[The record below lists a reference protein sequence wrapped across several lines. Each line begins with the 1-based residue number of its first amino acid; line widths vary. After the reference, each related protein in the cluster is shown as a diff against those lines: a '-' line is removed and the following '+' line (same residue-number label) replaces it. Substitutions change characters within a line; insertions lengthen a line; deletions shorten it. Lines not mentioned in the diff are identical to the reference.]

1 MIRLL
6 CSILTLVMIAIPGVL
21 VSTPGARA
29 ADTLR
34 IGLNYPRTGPYYALG
49 DNQHRAAVIAIDEI
63 NADGGI
69 LGRPLELVCA
79 DTRSNPEVAR
89 ANVIDM
95 IDNKGVEM
103 IFGGAS
109 SAVAIA
115 VGEVCQQKGV
125 PFMATL
131 TYSTATTGVAGHRHT
146 FRECYDSWMA
156 AKALAAFLNSSF
168 SGKKYYYIAADYTW
182 GWTTQQAVRRFTGTT
197 DEAIHPGVFTPLG
210 TTDFTRQLSLVKLVR
225 PDVLV
230 LVLGGE
236 DMVNVLWQ
244 ASEMGIADS
253 VQIVVP
259 NLTLGM
265 AEGAGPEV
273 MQGVVG
279 TVSWC
284 WRVPYKY
291 NYHKGKEFVEK
302 FVKRHDRY
310 PSSSAASAYTILYE
324 YKAAAERAKSLD
336 APDII
341 TELEGHRYRLLKD
354 EQYWRD
360 FDHQSVQTVYV
371 VRCHPAERV
380 RAHEHQADYF
390 EILGSL
396 SGEDAVIS
404 REEWE
409 ATRLKNNL
417 PPHLEP
423 LETLA
428 DQ

>member
-1 MIRLL
+1 MVV
-6 CSILTLVMIAIPGVL
+6 ILFSGVL
-21 VSTPGARA
+21 VPIPDARA
-29 ADTLR
+29 NDTIK

-49 DNQHRAAVIAIDEI
+49 DNQHRAAVIAINEI

-69 LGRPLELVCA
+69 HGRPIELVCA
-79 DTRSNPEVAR
+79 DTRSDAERAR
-89 ANVIDM
+89 ANAVDM
-95 IDNKGVEM
+95 IDNHGVEM

-125 PFMATL
+125 PFMGTL

-156 AKALAAFLNSSF
+156 AKALAAYLNGSF
-168 SGKKYYYIAADYTW
+168 QGKKYYYIAADYTW
-182 GWTTQQAVRRFTGTT
+182 GWTTQEAVRRFTHTT
-197 DEAIHPGVFTPLG
+197 DEAVHPGVFTPLG
-210 TTDFTRQLSLVKLVR
+210 TIDFTRQLSLVQLVK

-244 ASEMGIADS
+244 ASEMGITDS

-291 NYHKGKEFVEK
+291 NYRQGKEFVET
-302 FVKRHDRY
+302 FVKHHDRY
-310 PSSSAASAYTILYE
+310 PSSSAASAYTILWE
-324 YKAAAERAKSLD
+324 YRDAVERAESFD
-336 APDII
+336 AADVIR
-341 TELEGHRYRLLKD
+341 ELEGHHYRRLKD

-360 FDHQSVQTVYV
+360 FDHQSVQTVYI
-371 VRCHPAERV
+371 VRCHPPEHV

-390 EILGSL
+390 EILGTL
-396 SGEDAVIS
+396 SGEKAVIT

-423 LETLA
+423 LESIA
-428 DQ
+428 GQ